1 MKTNEF
7 FTMNSARTKAAKAAY
22 EQYKAGWY
30 AGHSLRDVYGRYSE
44 AKADAED
51 YCLDLCYNKLNGRG
65 FVILSANT
73 MQFSV
78 GFLFEDPETGA
89 ERFAYI
95 TRDYNSTCE
104 I

>member
-1 MKTNEF
+1 MKTNEL
-7 FTMNSARTKAAKAAY
+7 FTMNSARTRAAKAAY
-22 EQYKAGWY
+22 KQYRYGWY
-30 AGHSLRDVYGRYSE
+30 AGHSLRDVYDRYSA

-51 YCLDLCYNKLNGRG
+51 YCLDLCNKLNGRG
-65 FVILSANT
+65 FVILSACT
-73 MQFSV
+73 MTFSV
-78 GFLFEDPETGA
+78 GFLFDDPETGA